1 LPSAEQRRCDRAQF
15 IQRLVAAEPWPI
27 TAKAFIDTVDL
38 RHLDLPAGS
47 PVNDASLGIELRGSE
62 EVMDPYLLAV
72 HRGSPGK
79 DRSISIQ
86 MTAQRFLSLRASN
99 RRLAVRTLATVLF
112 SGSAMSTASAQMLA
126 GDGSVR
132 CGSPYVVASGD
143 TLSGLAER
151 AYGDPMLYGFIA
163 DANWDTL
170 GGNPENISV
179 GMALTIPCMDASGE
193 VLSPAQMEAAT
204 KSLEAVITVQ
214 GPLSPAELETLFGP
228 VALFP
233 DQVLTPVL
241 VASTFPLDVVKAG
254 RFIEASTDLPEE
266 ERAAEAASK
275 PWDDSVRE
283 LAAGFPDLVTRMS
296 DNIDWTEQA
305 GEAIVAQTDES
316 LTAIQRLR
324 SRAQENG
331 YLVDTEVQKVEEVDD
346 KIVIAPAEP
355 NVVYVP
361 TYDSQVVYS
370 TPIAGPPVYHYG
382 YDYDDG
388 YDWGGAL
395 VTGGIILGGAVVL
408 DEIFDDDDW
417 DGWDTDDDIDWDRG
431 DITIDRGDVNV
442 DIDRG
447 DINVDGGDRIS
458 IGDSGRTQIDRGEIA
473 GIGGR
478 AGARERPGGG
488 KYASI
493 SSDASREAARQK
505 IEARKVS
512 GVQPA
517 ELRSSR
523 HNASSLQKVGTR
535 PRAEAAANTR
545 SHDISRPS
553 AKRAPS
559 AKKAGHSTAFERSS
573 GGHRASAASS
583 RGRSSMSRGGG
594 GRGGGGRRR

>member
-1 LPSAEQRRCDRAQF
+1 
-15 IQRLVAAEPWPI
+15 
-27 TAKAFIDTVDL
+27 
-38 RHLDLPAGS
+38 
-47 PVNDASLGIELRGSE
+47 
-62 EVMDPYLLAV
+62 
-72 HRGSPGK
+72 
-79 DRSISIQ
+79 
-86 MTAQRFLSLRASN
+86 
-99 RRLAVRTLATVLF
+99 
-112 SGSAMSTASAQMLA
+112 MLA

-132 CGSPYVVASGD
+132 CGSPHVVASCD
-143 TLSGLAER
+143 TVSGLAER
-151 AYGDPMLYGFIA
+151 AYGDAMLYGIIA
-163 DANWDTL
+163 DANQDTL
-170 GGNPENISV
+170 GGNPEAISV
-179 GMALTIPCMDASGE
+179 GMALTIPCLDASGE
-193 VLSPAQMEAAT
+193 NLAPEQREAAT
-204 KSLEAVITVQ
+204 KSLETVIMLE
-214 GPLSPAELETLFGP
+214 GPLTPAELETLFGP

-254 RFIEASTDLPEE
+254 RFIEASTDLPQQD
-266 ERAAEAASK
+266 RAAEAASK

-283 LAAGFPDLVTRMS
+283 LAAGFPDLVTRMT

-316 LTAIQRLR
+316 LAAIQRLR

-331 YLVDTEVQKVEEVDD
+331 YLVDTDVQTVEDVDD

-370 TPIAGPPVYHYG
+370 TPITGPPVYHYG

-395 VTGGIILGGAVVL
+395 VTGGIILGGAVIL

-417 DGWDTDDDIDWDRG
+417 DGWDSDDDIDWDRG
-431 DITIDRGDVNV
+431 DITIDRGDVDV

-447 DINVDGGDRIS
+447 DINVGGGDRVRISDNDRARIGDGDRIS
-458 IGDSGRTQIDRGEIA
+458 IGDSDRTQIDRGEIA
-473 GIGGR
+473 GIGDR
-478 AGARERPGGG
+478 AGARERQGAGNR
-488 KYASI
+488 ASI

-517 ELRSSR
+517 ELRSLR
-523 HNASSLQKVGTR
+523 HNASNLHEGGTR
-535 PRAEAAANTR
+535 PRAEAAAKTR
-545 SHDISRPS
+545 SHDISRSS
-553 AKRAPS
+553 AKRAPV
-559 AKKAGHSTAFERSS
+559 AKKSRHSNAFERPS

-594 GRGGGGRRR
+594 RGGGGGGGRRR